1 MTFARGSLVLT
12 VVFALSSMAWA
23 QEGGLD
29 ILDGETLWADGGQV
43 TLSET
48 YRRKSHL
55 YEGSHR
61 VNDPLNQVLSESRTT
76 LGLNHGIRPD
86 LTLSLLVPFVHEEL
100 RFDGAS
106 GRETRESGGLGDV
119 TLLAKYRLFKE
130 DWHLG
135 SFNWTAFAGTE
146 LPTGETHAT
155 DEGMRLPPSLQPGSG
170 SWDPI
175 AATAATYEIDRFK
188 LNGVL
193 LYEHSGEGAQS
204 YKFGDVFVAEIKPG
218 YRLVVEKFPGPLLRA
233 DFGIQWRLEFP
244 AEQHGDR
251 LADSGG
257 DTLLLTPGLVFWPR
271 PWWGVVL
278 TAELPIYRDLEG
290 QQLAPDFG
298 ISFSF
303 SYRF

>member
-1 MTFARGSLVLT
+1 MTAPRATLALT
-12 VVFALSSMAWA
+12 VALASSSAAWA

-43 TLSET
+43 TLSEIL
-48 YRRKSHL
+48 RRRSQL

-61 VNDPLNQVLSESRTT
+61 IHDPLNQELWESRTA
-76 LGLNHGIRPD
+76 LGLNFGIRPD
-86 LTLSLLVPFVHEEL
+86 LTLSVLIPFVYEEFQ
-100 RFDGAS
+100 FDGPS
-106 GRETRESGGLGDV
+106 GRETRASSGLGDV

-146 LPTGETHAT
+146 LPTGETDSS

-175 AATAATYEIDRFK
+175 VATAATYEIDRFK

-193 LYEHSGEGAQS
+193 LYQYNGEGAQD
-204 YKFGDVFVAEIKPG
+204 YKFGDLLVAEVKPG
-218 YRLVVEKFPGPLLRA
+218 YRLVVEKFPGPLLRV
-233 DFGIQWRLEFP
+233 DFGIQWRHEFP
-244 AEQHGDR
+244 AEQHGSR

-257 DTLLLTPGLVFWPR
+257 DTLLLTPGIVFWPR
-271 PWWGVVL
+271 PWWGAVL
-278 TAELPIYRDLEG
+278 NAELPIYRDLEG
-290 QQLAPDFG
+290 QQLASDFG
-298 ISFSF
+298 ISLSI